1 MPFEFIGHSIS
12 IPGQILMQI
21 FVLATLVYMLCK
33 HYRDILSVLLIL
45 LCWPRVFIFF
55 GKGVENT
62 YKIAMLLLCL
72 YVAYRYKAW
81 RAYVPRERW
90 IVLAFVLFTAQFV
103 LSAIYFSPVA
113 TNTTTILSQYARYI
127 EAFLLYFIIKEAV
140 YCRGRKEQLLRLF
153 YDIGLMQIII
163 SVFKFAVFRTQI
175 EGLVGS
181 FSIAGGAVGT
191 TIPILWFIILWLY
204 RKGQFNKWDWLYL
217 LGLLF
222 LGFTTGKRA
231 VMFILPVV
239 VFVFFVYVQG
249 VRIKKSWIAMLAF
262 VPLLFYLGVRLT
274 PTLNPEHQ
282 VWGSFDWDYAIG
294 YAEEYQFGKK
304 GIEGQVEEYQEDR
317 QTLQYAG
324 GQFSYMS
331 PKKQTAEGRG
341 GATIALFKLLVGIY
355 PSISQDWWGLGFNS
369 MYSTDY
375 AEFDELPLT
384 IRINHKGS
392 ATGFFQSYVTTGLLG
407 TLCTIFFCFVF
418 WFYCRNHRLRLTIV
432 GICAWEYFMYTGIL
446 FRTPVFMALLFL
458 VVHYVNAEIIQ
469 RRQPFNRL
477 TPNR

>member
-1 MPFEFIGHSIS
+1 MPFVFLGNNVPIQ
-12 IPGQILMQI
+12 GQILMQI

-33 HYRDILSVLLIL
+33 HYRDILSVFLIL

-55 GKGVENT
+55 GKGVEDM

-72 YVAYRYKAW
+72 YTAYRYKVW
-81 RAYVPRERW
+81 KVYVPRERW
-90 IVLAFVLFTAQFV
+90 IVFAFLLFSVQFA
-103 LSAIYFSPVA
+103 LSVSFFSPVA
-113 TNTTTILSQYARYI
+113 TNTTTFLSQYARYI
-127 EAFLLYFIIKEAV
+127 ETFLLYFIVKEAV
-140 YCRGRKEQLLRLF
+140 YRRGRKEQLLRLF
-153 YDIGLMQIII
+153 YEIGLMQIII

-181 FSIAGGAVGT
+181 FSIAGGATGT

-204 RKGQFNKWDWLYL
+204 RKGQFSKWDWLYL

-239 VFVFFVYVQG
+239 VFIFFVYVQG
-249 VRIKKSWIAMLAF
+249 VRVKRFWIAILAF

-294 YAEEYQFGKK
+294 YAEEYQFGQK
-304 GIEGQVEEYQEDR
+304 GIEGQVEEYQEEKHNI
-317 QTLQYAG
+317 QYTG
-324 GQFSYMS
+324 GQFSYIS
-331 PKKQTAEGRG
+331 SSQQEAEGRG

-355 PSISQDWWGLGFNS
+355 PSINQDWWGIGFNS

-407 TLCTIFFCFVF
+407 ALCTIFFCFIF
-418 WFYCRNHRLRLTIV
+418 WFYCRNHRLRLVII

-458 VVHYVNAEIIQ
+458 VVHYINAEIIQ
-469 RRQPFNRL
+469 SRQHINRI
-477 TPNR
+477 THSR

>member
-1 MPFEFIGHSIS
+1 MPFVFLGNNVPIQ
-12 IPGQILMQI
+12 GQILMQI

-33 HYRDILSVLLIL
+33 HYKDVLSVFLIL
-45 LCWPRVFIFF
+45 LCFPRVFIFF
-55 GKGVENT
+55 GKGIEDT

-72 YVAYRYKAW
+72 YVAYRYKVW
-81 RAYVPRERW
+81 KVYVPRERW

-103 LSAIYFSPVA
+103 LSAVYFSPVA
-113 TNTTTILSQYARYI
+113 TNITTLLSQYARYI
-127 EAFLLYFIIKEAV
+127 EAFLLYFIVKEAV
-140 YCRGRKEQLLRLF
+140 YRRGRKEQLLRLF
-153 YDIGLMQIII
+153 YEIGLLQIVI

-181 FSIAGGAVGT
+181 FSIAGGEMGT

-204 RKGQFNKWDWLYL
+204 RKGQFSKWDWLYL

-239 VFVFFVYVQG
+239 VFIFFVYVQG
-249 VRIKKSWIAMLAF
+249 VRVKRSWIAILAF

-282 VWGSFDWDYAIG
+282 VWGSFDWDHAIG
-294 YAEEYQFGKK
+294 YAEEYQFGQK
-304 GIEGQVEEYQEDR
+304 GIEGQVEEYQEEKHNI
-317 QTLQYAG
+317 QYMG
-324 GQFSYMS
+324 GQFSYIS
-331 PKKQTAEGRG
+331 SSQQVAEGRG

-355 PSISQDWWGLGFNS
+355 PSINQDWWGIGFNS

-375 AEFDELPLT
+375 AEFDKLPLT
-384 IRINHKGS
+384 IRLNHKGS

-407 TLCTIFFCFVF
+407 ALCTIFFCFIF
-418 WFYCRNHRLRLTIV
+418 WLYCRNHRLRLTII
-432 GICAWEYFMYTGIL
+432 GICAWEYFMYTGTI

-458 VVHYVNAEIIQ
+458 IIQ
-469 RRQPFNRL
+469 YTNYKQLQIMALRRKVYK
-477 TPNR
+477 

>member
-1 MPFEFIGHSIS
+1 
-12 IPGQILMQI
+12 MQI

-33 HYRDILSVLLIL
+33 HYKDLLSVFLIL
-45 LCWPRVFIFF
+45 LCFPRVFIFF
-55 GKGVENT
+55 GKNIEDV

-72 YVAYRYKAW
+72 YTAYRYKVW
-81 RAYVPRERW
+81 KVYVPRERW
-90 IVLAFVLFTAQFV
+90 IVFTFLLFSVQFA
-103 LSAIYFSPVA
+103 LSIFFFSPVA
-113 TNTTTILSQYARYI
+113 TNTTTFLSQYARYI

-140 YCRGRKEQLLRLF
+140 YRQGRKEQLLKLF
-153 YDIGLMQIII
+153 YEIGLMQIII

-181 FSIAGGAVGT
+181 FSIAGGAMGT

-204 RKGQFNKWDWLYL
+204 RKGQFSKWDWLYL

-239 VFVFFVYVQG
+239 VFIFFVYVQG
-249 VRIKKSWIAMLAF
+249 VRVKRSWIVILAF

-294 YAEEYQFGKK
+294 YAEEYQFGQK
-304 GIEGQVEEYQEDR
+304 GIEGQVEEYQEEKHN
-317 QTLQYAG
+317 LQYAG
-324 GQFSYMS
+324 GQFSS
-331 PKKQTAEGRG
+331 IASSKQTAEGRG

-355 PSISQDWWGLGFNS
+355 PSIDQDWWGMGFNS

-392 ATGFFQSYVTTGLLG
+392 ATGFFQSYVATGLLG
-407 TLCTIFFCFVF
+407 ALCTIFFCFVF
-418 WFYCRNHRLRLTIV
+418 WFYCRNHRLRLTII

-446 FRTPVFMALLFL
+446 FRTPVFMTLLFL
-458 VVHYVNAEIIQ
+458 VMHYTNAEIIQ
-469 RRQPFNRL
+469 SRQQFNRI
-477 TPNR
+477 THSR